1 MTSAIAF
8 ALISLA
14 AAGCLDVTFKKFSL
28 KKRSRGMYVFGC
40 GVVWLVLQLCYA
52 EVSNTDLRFD
62 ETTLWYGFFTGALV
76 ALANILLIESLTG
89 LDVSLGSL
97 IYRLNTIG
105 VVLIAVFLLSEE
117 FDAYKAM
124 GICVGIFSV
133 ILLYRRDDNAV
144 LPVFFIL
151 AISAS
156 ICRALYGVFTK
167 YAIELGAEA
176 ESMLVIAAMSWV
188 VFGLLY
194 AALRERRVRFTSK
207 KAVYALISGILCFVL
222 VNALIEALK
231 LGEASIVIP
240 VANLSFVV
248 AMIISA
254 FIGMETLG
262 IRKLAAIGCA
272 TVSVFLLARAV

>member
-1 MTSAIAF
+1 M
-8 ALISLA
+8 
-14 AAGCLDVTFKKFSL
+14 
-28 KKRSRGMYVFGC
+28 
-40 GVVWLVLQLCYA
+40 
-52 EVSNTDLRFD
+52 
-62 ETTLWYGFFTGALV
+62 
-76 ALANILLIESLTG
+76 
-89 LDVSLGSL
+89 
-97 IYRLNTIG
+97 
-105 VVLIAVFLLSEE
+105 LIAVFLLSEE

-176 ESMLVIAAMSWV
+176 ESMLGIAAMSWG

-254 FIGMETLG
+254 VMGMETLG